1 MARASTQ
8 SELTAQIDQGRMTHR
23 LLAHKRGEWR
33 AAVLRPANAAE
44 EIPDG
49 YGAVKQQGQMA
60 QATNAIPDPYAVVL
74 EQGRQANMV
83 KQFRS
88 ISQ

>member
-1 MARASTQ
+1 M
-8 SELTAQIDQGRMTHR
+8 
-23 LLAHKRGEWR
+23 
-33 AAVLRPANAAE
+33 
-44 EIPDG
+44 
-49 YGAVKQQGQMA
+49 KQQGQMA
-60 QATNAIPDPYAVVL
+60 QAENAIPDPYAVVL

>member
-1 MARASTQ
+1 MSQWESDGVVYATEA
-8 SELTAQIDQGRMTHR
+8 
-23 LLAHKRGEWR
+23 EWR
-33 AAVLRPANAAE
+33 AAVLRPADTAAAE

-49 YGAVKQQGQMA
+49 YAAVRPPVA
-60 QATNAIPDPYAVVL
+60 QDPDAIPDPYAVVL

>member
-1 MARASTQ
+1 MTTRAETQ
-8 SELTAQIDQGRMTHR
+8 AELEAQRVQGQRSLA
-23 LLAHKRGEWR
+23 LLQHKHGH
-33 AAVLRPANAAE
+33 LRTTVAPVDE

-49 YGAVKQQGQMA
+49 YAAVRQPVA
-60 QATNAIPDPYAVVL
+60 QDPNSIPDPYAVVR
-74 EQGRQANMV
+74 EQGRHANRV

>member
-1 MARASTQ
+1 MTTQ
-8 SELTAQIDQGRMTHR
+8 EALTAQMEKGRMTHR
-23 LLAHKRGEWR
+23 LLAHKHGDSS
-33 AAVLRPANAAE
+33 LRTTVAPDAAE

-49 YGAVKQQGQMA
+49 YAAVRPPVA
-60 QATNAIPDPYAVVL
+60 QDPNAIPDPYAVVL

>member
-1 MARASTQ
+1 MTTRAETQ
-8 SELTAQIDQGRMTHR
+8 AELEAQRVQGQRSLA
-23 LLAHKRGEWR
+23 LLQHKHGH
-33 AAVLRPANAAE
+33 LRTTVAPVDA

-49 YGAVKQQGQMA
+49 YASVRQPVA
-60 QATNAIPDPYAVVL
+60 QAENAIPDPYAVVL

>member
-1 MARASTQ
+1 MTTRAETQ
-8 SELTAQIDQGRMTHR
+8 AELEAQRVQGQRSLA
-23 LLAHKRGEWR
+23 LLQHKHGH
-33 AAVLRPANAAE
+33 LRTTVAPVDE

-49 YGAVKQQGQMA
+49 YAAVRQPVT
-60 QATNAIPDPYAVVL
+60 QAENVIPDPYAVVL